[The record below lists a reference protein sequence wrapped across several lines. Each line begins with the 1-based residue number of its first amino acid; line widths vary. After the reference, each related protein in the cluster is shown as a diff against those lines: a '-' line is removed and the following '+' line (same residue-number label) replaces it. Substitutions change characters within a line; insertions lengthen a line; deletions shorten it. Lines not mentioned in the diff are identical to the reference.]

1 MGITAKI
8 AINAIIGGTAEKLGG
23 GKFANG
29 AITGAYVV
37 LFNHL
42 AQHGGGND
50 PTKDGG
56 GYVNSRKEGLEFI
69 EKEAMNE
76 QVEVSMFETEGG
88 ESFVNPWDKNLFD
101 KCIDVFEVKKDG
113 IYIPNTDKKIVKQ
126 YHFGPSVLPE
136 LSIAGPADM
145 RYAHRH
151 NVTVYHISIK
161 SVYRFSPKEVW
172 YWIDPP
178 KPFST
183 KKSFYE

>member
-1 MGITAKI
+1 MSSGLSI
-8 AINAIIGGTAEKLGG
+8 AVGATLGGTAEALGG

-29 AITGAYVV
+29 AITGAFVV

-88 ESFVNPWDKNLFD
+88 EFFVNPWEENIFD
-101 KCIDVFEVKKDG
+101 ESYDTFEVKHDG
-113 IYIPNTDKKIVKQ
+113 IYLPNTDKKIVKQ

-145 RYAHRH
+145 RYAHRN

-161 SVYRFSPKEVW
+161 SLILFNLYIFVNFKN
-172 YWIDPP
+172 
-178 KPFST
+178 T
-183 KKSFYE
+183 